1 MEKTVLAALPKAL
14 LMAATSLGHDAGR
27 AMADAALD
35 ASSLEDPDGRITL
48 VEHHRLWLTLAE
60 LGPDIGL
67 ELGERI
73 GAAALGVV
81 GHAMAHAS
89 SLGEALGYVS
99 RYRRLVLDD
108 AVPVLSASVRDGV
121 QVAVLTQSIPEPFR
135 ALRHPAECQ
144 VAATLTLVRHLAGSV
159 IMPLEV
165 QLPHARPPDT
175 SRHETVFGRRITW
188 SSRDAVLTIDAAIL
202 TRPLA
207 RHDARLFDY
216 LDRRAGTLLE
226 GIGDERARDT
236 LARILRE
243 RLASGL
249 PTTEALAKS
258 LGVSVRTLHR
268 RLGAEGTS
276 VSAIVEGLREERA
289 RVLLADPSMGIGQV
303 AYALGYAEHAAFT
316 RAFKRWTGATPEAF
330 RLAHRG

>member
-14 LMAATSLGHDAGR
+14 LMAATSLGHDADR
-27 AMADAALD
+27 AIAEAALD
-35 ASSLEDPDGRITL
+35 AAALEDPDGRITL
-48 VEHHRLWLTLAE
+48 VEHHRLWQTLAR
-60 LGPDIGL
+60 LGPHIGL
-67 ELGERI
+67 ELGELI

-81 GHAMAHAS
+81 GHAMAHAGT
-89 SLGEALGYVS
+89 LGEALAYVS

-108 AVPVLSASVRDGV
+108 AVPVLSVFARDGG
-121 QVAVLTQSIPEPFR
+121 QIAVFTQSVPEPFR

-144 VAATLTLVRHLAGSV
+144 VTATLTLVRRLAGSV
-159 IMPLEV
+159 IIPFEV
-165 QLPHARPPDT
+165 QLPHAPPPDT
-175 SRHETVFGRRITW
+175 SRHEAVLGRRISW
-188 SSRDAVLTIDAAIL
+188 SSRDAVLEIDAAIL
-202 TRPLA
+202 ARPLA
-207 RHDARLFDY
+207 KHDVGLFEY

-226 GIGDERARDT
+226 RVGDEHARDT
-236 LARILRE
+236 LERILRE

-289 RVLLADPSMGIGQV
+289 RALLADPSMGIGQV

-316 RAFKRWTGATPEAF
+316 RAFKRWTGTTPEAF
-330 RLAHRG
+330 RLALRR